1 MGGQKGRN
9 DETLFDSPA
18 LCGGGADSR
27 GCAARHEETQAPEAS
42 IPFAN
47 HGGVRNWRA
56 DGDQTVYFEDSQR
69 RWYKAELMSRANGLP
84 FANAIGI
91 DPGATDRL
99 DRFGAIVVEGQRY
112 PFKSF
117 VRVDGPPEKKA
128 KDKGAPGEG

>member
-1 MGGQKGRN
+1 MKLSSIFLPFAAAALIPAVAHAGQEQ
-9 DETLFDSPA
+9 DH
-18 LCGGGADSR
+18 
-27 GCAARHEETQAPEAS
+27 AAHQEEAQAAEAS

-56 DGDQTVYFEDSQR
+56 DGDRTVYFQDSHQ

-91 DPGATDRL
+91 DAGGTGRL

-112 PFKSF
+112 PFTSF
-117 VRVDGPPEKKA
+117 VRVDGPPAKKA
-128 KDKGAPGEG
+128 KSEKAG